1 MSTEVLFT
9 SKHKKLQIQTKVET
23 VQFQPSG
30 ALGIF
35 KTSNE
40 ELINALRNDKEY
52 GKSFGDKPD
61 FLQKKN
67 IGVKYMGLNPDGTPK
82 MEVVET
88 DSNVIN
94 GVRTSDHQPIL
105 HSESVKNNDELFRE
119 FIKLSKIIKK
129 SDEQKTRLTELKTEL
144 KLD

>member
-40 ELINALRNDKEY
+40 ELIKALRSDKEY

-61 FLQKKN
+61 FLKKKETGK
-67 IGVKYMGLNPDGTPK
+67 IYTGSDT
-82 MEVVET
+82 VE
-88 DSNVIN
+88 DVSIESNVIN

-105 HSESVKNNDELFRE
+105 HSESNNDILFRE
-119 FIKLSKIIKK
+119 YIKLSKIIKK
-129 SDEQKTRLTELKTEL
+129 SDEQKTRITELKTEL

>member
-1 MSTEVLFT
+1 MFT

-40 ELINALRNDKEY
+40 ELINALRSDKEY
-52 GKSFGDKPD
+52 GKSFGDKPE
-61 FLQKKN
+61 FLSKFGKTK
-67 IGVKYMGLNPDGTPK
+67 GVIYQGLNPDGTPK
-82 MEVVET
+82 MESVEV
-88 DSNVIN
+88 DSNVVN
-94 GVRTSDHQPIL
+94 GVRTSDNQPKFAA
-105 HSESVKNNDELFRE
+105 EPNKDELFRE
-119 FIKLSKIIKK
+119 YIKLSKIIKK
-129 SDEQKTRLTELKTEL
+129 SDEQKTRITELKTEL

>member
-40 ELINALRNDKEY
+40 ELIKALRADKEY

-61 FLQKKN
+61 FLNKSEK
-67 IGVKYMGLNPDGTPK
+67 GVIYRGLNPDGTPK
-82 MEVVET
+82 MEAVET
-88 DSNVIN
+88 NSNVVN
-94 GVRTSDHQPIL
+94 GVRTSDDQPKL
-105 HSESVKNNDELFRE
+105 ATEPNKDELFRE
-119 FIKLSKIIKK
+119 YIKLSKIIKK